1 MAGRIFRLD
10 WDSESVFTAGMDGVG
25 TIGDLIGGVDTRC
38 ITAAD
43 TILGAIRFT
52 TGAISTEEGLAGE
65 QTAAAADLMA
75 SVVEIVR
82 AQTRETDLPTPGA
95 AQ

>member
-10 WDSESVFTAGMDGVG
+10 WDSESVFMADMDGVG

-65 QTAAAADLMA
+65 
-75 SVVEIVR
+75 
-82 AQTRETDLPTPGA
+82 
-95 AQ
+95 

>member
-10 WDSESVFTAGMDGVG
+10 WDSESVFMADMDGAG
-25 TIGDLIGGVDTRC
+25 TIGDLIGVVDTRC

-43 TILGAIRFT
+43 TTHGAIRFT
-52 TGAISTEEGLAGE
+52 TGAISIEEGLAGE
-65 QTAAAADLMA
+65 STAAEADLMA
-75 SVVEIVR
+75 SVVEIAR
-82 AQTRETDLPTPGA
+82 PQTQATDLPTPGA